1 MELLENHLT
10 DLPSVNGSP
19 FTLVVTV
26 PLQVL
31 MSGLGVATLDTGHRL
46 GAGEMRRMA
55 CKAGIIPMVL
65 DGESVPLDLGREQ
78 RPRRRSRSR
87 RH

>member
-1 MELLENHLT
+1 
-10 DLPSVNGSP
+10 VNGSP

-31 MSGLGVATLDTGHRL
+31 MTGLDVATLDTGHRMS
-46 GAGEMRRMA
+46 GGEIRRMA
-55 CKAGIIPMVL
+55 CKAGIISMVL

-78 RPRRRSRSR
+78 RPGRRSRSG